1 LEEEMSPIMP
11 LVKKC
16 LLAAVVLFCCAMGCQ
31 LFNKKQQNPPPPP
44 PATIST
50 PTAQG
55 SLPSVPAPVFPPV
68 PQTSPAPTASI
79 PYPNDVR
86 RYDPLLNSNP
96 PSYDR

>member
-1 LEEEMSPIMP
+1 LEKEMNRTMP
-11 LVKKC
+11 LTKNC
-16 LLAAVVLFCCAMGCQ
+16 LCAAVLLLLSCGVGCQ
-31 LFNKKQQNPPPPP
+31 LFNKKQANPPPPP
-44 PATIST
+44 TIGTPA
-50 PTAQG
+50 PQG

-86 RYDPLLNSNP
+86 RYDPLLNSQA